1 VLSHCG
7 PHGLIV
13 LIKLVSDAVLV
24 GNRERSHG
32 RSDNEGHEFTHVMSR
47 LRSGHLAAE
56 GRTVFEAR
64 RGPRASVKAPLG
76 AARERRQGTSPMRIV
91 IYELPDRPLA
101 DFRKTAENGCVLGC
115 QGRIEGL

>member
-1 VLSHCG
+1 MRFWSVIENGLTDG
-7 PHGLIV
+7 PTTKAMSSLM
-13 LIKLVSDAVLV
+13 LCRD
-24 GNRERSHG
+24 REG
-32 RSDNEGHEFTHVMSR
+32 

-76 AARERRQGTSPMRIV
+76 AARERRQGTSPTRIV